1 MFTIYYTMCLYL
13 CKVSSAFGALQRT
26 DKNLTLIA
34 KSKSYQTFVTLQLG
48 VLDITQTTQKERLM
62 SFITDALE

>member
-1 MFTIYYTMCLYL
+1 MCVCL
-13 CKVSSAFGALQRT
+13 CRIAKPSRAFGALQRT